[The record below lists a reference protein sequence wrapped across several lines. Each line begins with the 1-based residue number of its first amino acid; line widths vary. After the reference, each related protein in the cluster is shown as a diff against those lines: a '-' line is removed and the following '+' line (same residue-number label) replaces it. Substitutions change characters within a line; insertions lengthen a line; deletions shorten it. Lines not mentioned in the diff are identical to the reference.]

1 MDSDRFKVGQ
11 GPFDSPER
19 GAYNRGLKPSSGGAE
34 MQQRKISLTPSLAEF
49 LDDHR
54 SYGFK
59 DKSLMVRSALLR
71 FQEELELESLSRS
84 ADLYAELCEEEE
96 CRELTESA
104 LQGWPE

>member
-1 MDSDRFKVGQ
+1 MLQ
-11 GPFDSPER
+11 T
-19 GAYNRGLKPSSGGAE
+19 
-34 MQQRKISLTPSLAEF
+34 KISLTPSLAEF

-71 FQEELELESLSRS
+71 FKEELELESLARS
-84 ADLYAELCEEEE
+84 ADLYAELYEQNEES
-96 CRELTESA
+96 RELTESA